1 MFSQINQSTKLPCMY
16 YFKFWLATVTF
27 YFQGVTAAIVQGGD
41 TSSHVC
47 TTSGASRGGTYRRYR
62 GMKCFYKKF
71 YIAEDEQKES
81 ARSVCTWGVLRAR
94 VNTSTLL
101 LLASAWQRAWPAPL
115 LVGELLLWSGLE
127 GKKISAWHC
136 LSFHKL
142 SIFEPKILRSLFI
155 KYQRHKVALNVFTP
169 GRITIRKLLDKAEL
183 FAEAPYLLRWSL

>member
-1 MFSQINQSTKLPCMY
+1 MFSLINQSTILPCMY

-47 TTSGASRGGTYRRYR
+47 TTSGASRGGTTYRRYR

-127 GKKISAWHC
+127 GKKISAWHS

-142 SIFEPKILRSLFI
+142 SIFEPKILTSLFM
-155 KYQRHKVALNVFTP
+155 KYQRLCLCLY
-169 GRITIRKLLDKAEL
+169 IKLPWMFLPQE
-183 FAEAPYLLRWSL
+183 E